1 MAATVTVAARVFK
14 LDFPEYRS
22 TLCSSH
28 MPTYE
33 YECGKCGHHFEVFQS
48 MKDPVKKNCPK
59 CKGRVRRLI
68 SGGAGLIFKGSGFYI
83 TDYRSEGYKSAAKK
97 DSSSS
102 VSSSTTKPSPSK
114 SGSSETGS
122 KK

>member
-1 MAATVTVAARVFK
+1 
-14 LDFPEYRS
+14 
-22 TLCSSH
+22 
-28 MPTYE
+28 
-33 YECGKCGHHFEVFQS
+33 
-48 MKDPVKKNCPK
+48 MKDPPKKTCPR

-97 DSSSS
+97 ESSSS
-102 VSSSTTKPSPSK
+102 ASSTSAKSSSTKTS
-114 SGSSETGS
+114 SGETGS